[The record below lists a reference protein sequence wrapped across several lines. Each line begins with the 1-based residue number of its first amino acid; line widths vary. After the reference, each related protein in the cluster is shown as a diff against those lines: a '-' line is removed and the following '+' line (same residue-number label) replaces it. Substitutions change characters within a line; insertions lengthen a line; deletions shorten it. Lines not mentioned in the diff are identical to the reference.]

1 MWSNDVMNLI
11 EKEFPFVKFSSK
23 FKSDDLWT
31 DNVYDGNNVI
41 INVGHSLIG
50 LLVIS
55 PIGDEYTK
63 TYVIHEGY
71 DVIKKLYQYLPKDF
85 YLPYQRNDKINTIV
99 DD

>member
-1 MWSNDVMNLI
+1 MWSDDVMNLI
-11 EKEFPFVKFSSK
+11 EKEFPFVKFSPKSK
-23 FKSDDLWT
+23 ENDLWAYE
-31 DNVYDGNNVI
+31 DNNVI
-41 INVGHSLIG
+41 INIGDSLIG